1 MIPVRPNRLSWNPE
15 SRALRKL
22 AFLALRLTALP
33 FVFRE
38 VFQRN
43 RVTILVYHAPMPQE
57 FDAQIGLLRRFYN
70 IIPLWSYVEAR
81 QMGDFRKLPAKALV
95 ITLDDGHRSNFAL
108 KDLVERHEIPI
119 TIFLCSGLI
128 GTRRNFWFSHEKS
141 PALVQW
147 LKTVPDEERLAA
159 LRRTGFEE
167 AKEFDDRQ
175 VLSMDELRELNSRA
189 DFQSHTVSHPVLPRC
204 SEEKAEAE
212 IAGSR
217 SDLQTK
223 LGTEVYALAYPNGD
237 YSERELRLT
246 ERAGYSCALS
256 LDRGFNTK
264 KTPLFR
270 LRRIC
275 IPDDAGRDEV
285 LVKASGLWGEIR
297 AVLDA
302 SRRTVSDA
310 KAHPWWGQCASWLSV
325 SGRSGPPASTGRP

>member
-1 MIPVRPNRLSWNPE
+1 M
-15 SRALRKL
+15 RKL
-22 AFLALRLTALP
+22 AFLALRLTLLP

-43 RVTILVYHAPMPQE
+43 KVTILVYHAPTPLV
-57 FDAQIGLLRRFYN
+57 FDAQIGVLKRLYN
-70 IIPLWSYVEAR
+70 IVPLSAYVEAR
-81 QMGDFRKLPAKALV
+81 RTGDFSKLPPKALV
-95 ITLDDGHRSNFAL
+95 VTLDDGHRSNFAL
-108 KDLVERHEIPI
+108 KDVLERHNVPI

-128 GTRRNFWFSHEKS
+128 GTRRRFWFLHEKS
-141 PALVQW
+141 PALVQR
-147 LKTVPDEERLAA
+147 LKIVADDERLAA

-175 VLSMDELRELNSRA
+175 VLSIAELRELNSRA
-189 DFQSHTVSHPVLPRC
+189 DFQSHTVFHPVLPRC

-223 LGTEVYALAYPNGD
+223 LGHEVYALAYPNGD
-237 YSERELRLT
+237 YSERELRLA

-256 LDRGFNTK
+256 SDRGFNTK

-275 IPDDAGRDEV
+275 VPDDADQHEL
-285 LVKASGLWGEIR
+285 LVKASGLWGEIK
-297 AVLDA
+297 AALDA
-302 SRRTVSDA
+302 SRR
-310 KAHPWWGQCASWLSV
+310 
-325 SGRSGPPASTGRP
+325 RSA

>member
-1 MIPVRPNRLSWNPE
+1 MTPVRPWAPE
-15 SRALRKL
+15 STAMRKL
-22 AFLALRLTALP
+22 AFLALRLTLLP

-43 RVTILVYHAPMPQE
+43 KVTILVYHAPTPQV
-57 FDAQIGLLRRFYN
+57 FDEQIGVLKRLYN
-70 IIPLWSYVEAR
+70 IVPLSAYVEAR
-81 QMGDFRKLPAKALV
+81 RTGDFSKLPPKALV
-95 ITLDDGHRSNFAL
+95 VTLDDGHRSNFAL
-108 KDLVERHEIPI
+108 KDVLERHNVPI

-128 GTRRNFWFSHEKS
+128 GTRRRFWFLHEKS
-141 PALVQW
+141 PALVQR
-147 LKTVPDEERLAA
+147 LKIVADDERLAA

-175 VLSMDELRELNSRA
+175 VLSIAELRELNSRA
-189 DFQSHTVSHPVLPRC
+189 DFQSHTVFHPVLPRC

-223 LGTEVYALAYPNGD
+223 LGHEVYALAYPNGD
-237 YSERELRLT
+237 YSERELRLA

-256 LDRGFNTK
+256 SDRGFNTK

-275 IPDDAGRDEV
+275 VPDDADQHEL
-285 LVKASGLWGEIR
+285 LVKASGLWGEIK
-297 AVLDA
+297 AALDA
-302 SRRTVSDA
+302 SRR
-310 KAHPWWGQCASWLSV
+310 
-325 SGRSGPPASTGRP
+325 RSA